1 MSAVG
6 SVASVSFSVDKK
18 TPEVVLELAAVLA
31 LGGLPGPSV
40 HTAVTTD
47 VYMIYL
53 HAAHLFIIVGNH
65 AF

>member
-31 LGGLPGPSV
+31 LGGLPWPIV
-40 HTAVTTD
+40 HTAVTAH
-47 VYMIYL
+47 VCMIYL
-53 HAAHLFIIVGNH
+53 HAAHLFIMVGNH